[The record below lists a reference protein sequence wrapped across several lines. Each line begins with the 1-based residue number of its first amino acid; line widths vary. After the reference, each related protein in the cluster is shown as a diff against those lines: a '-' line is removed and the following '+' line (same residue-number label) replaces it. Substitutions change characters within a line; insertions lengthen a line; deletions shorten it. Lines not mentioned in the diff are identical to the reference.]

1 MVLED
6 IVTVQSAEQKP
17 LNLLPIAFLY
27 ATLSIF
33 LALWIFPSH
42 AAIVSVFLITLAC
55 APLMLN
61 IFLFEKQKEE
71 ASSNYVRD
79 LLTALFPQVS
89 GQKAQD
95 KLISLFVF
103 VFLGLSL
110 AITFWFVVLPQSM
123 LQDLFYLQLNT
134 IRDINTSL
142 SGGAV
147 FSSFFSAILAN
158 NLKVLAFSVLFS
170 FVYGAGAIFIIAW
183 NASVIGV
190 AMGDTIKR
198 GLVSIGSAVGFESVA
213 GYSSAISTGLLR
225 YLLHGVPEILAYF
238 IGALAGAMLSIA
250 VLHHEYDS
258 PQFQKTIRATIG
270 LIGVSVILLLF
281 AGLIEVGISP
291 LIR

>member
-6 IVTVQSAEQKP
+6 IVTASSAEQKP
-17 LNLLPIAFLY
+17 LNLLPITFLY

-71 ASSNYVRD
+71 ASPNYLKD
-79 LLTALFPQVS
+79 LLSSLFPQVK
-89 GQKAQD
+89 GQKTQD
-95 KLISLFVF
+95 KLISLFVY

-110 AITFWFVVLPQSM
+110 AITFWFVVLPQNM
-123 LQDLFYLQLNT
+123 LHDLFYLQLNT
-134 IRDINTSL
+134 IREINLSL

-147 FSSFFSAILAN
+147 FTSFYSAILAN

-198 GLVSIGSAVGFESVA
+198 GLVSVGSAVGFDSVA
-213 GYSSAISTGLLR
+213 GYSSAISAGLLR
-225 YLLHGVPEILAYF
+225 YLMHGIPEILAYF
-238 IGALAGAMLSIA
+238 VGALAGAMLSIA

-258 PQFQKTIRATIG
+258 PQFQKTIQATMS
-270 LIGVSVILLLF
+270 LIGFAVVLLIF
-281 AGLIEVGISP
+281 AGLIEVGVSP